1 MPRAAASLFT
11 GDGASAR
18 PRPAGRS
25 GRVITPVTRWRDSS
39 SPWRHR
45 AANSGV
51 PAKRTFTE
59 AAPAQSLRE
68 RQRSDRLSN
77 DASGGFAELFL
88 KLRLDALLL
97 EARQI
102 VDEDFALE
110 VIHFVLDANRQEL
123 VCDEGEGLAV
133 QIERAHGDAL
143 GALDRFVDS
152 RNRQAAFLAV
162 LGAFPADDFRVD
174 QNQELVPA
182 LGGIDD
188 DHPLVHV
195 DLRCRQTHA
204 GCG

>member
-18 PRPAGRS
+18 PRPAARS

-39 SPWRHR
+39 SPSRQR

-59 AAPAQSLRE
+59 AARAQGLRE

-77 DASGGFAELFL
+77 AASGGFAELFL
-88 KLRLDALLL
+88 KLGLDALLL

-110 VIHFVLDANRQEL
+110 VIHLVLDANREEL
-123 VCDEGEGLAV
+123 VCDEGERLAV

-143 GALDRFVDS
+143 GALDRLVDS
-152 RNRQAAFLAV
+152 GDRQAAFLAG
-162 LGAFPADDFRVD
+162 LRAFPADDFRVD
-174 QNQELVPA
+174 QKHELVPA

-188 DHPLVHV
+188 DHPPVH
-195 DLRCRQTHA
+195 LQPPC
-204 GCG
+204 